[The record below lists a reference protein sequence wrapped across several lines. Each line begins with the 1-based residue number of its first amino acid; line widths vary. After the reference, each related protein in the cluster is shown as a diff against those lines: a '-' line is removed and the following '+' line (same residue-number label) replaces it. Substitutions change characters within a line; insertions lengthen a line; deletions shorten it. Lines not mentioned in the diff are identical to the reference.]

1 MTRVLRLAIFVSI
14 ILAGGVAHADAPSVP
29 IDAAGATLADALAKV
44 DRGAAKVGET
54 TIIATVAPGD
64 PAKPVDAAM
73 LRAALGKRKLKILD
87 EHPADIGQR
96 LVIVVEATTGA
107 RGRIAVDPG
116 GGTITLT
123 ARPSTAKPPGKCV
136 AIPLVNHAVHVR
148 SRGTDQRGERR
159 EGETFW
165 DLATAR
171 IHDVDGD
178 GLVDAFVPIA
188 KRDACPEEVTY
199 RVYAVRGSCGHD
211 LGTLGPGSFAW
222 DASTVALD
230 TSGYRPFTLAA
241 QKTAYGKRRIPEMTT
256 TTRQFAV
263 RKGRYT
269 QVAIKRTKGT
279 CHHCALWTCSS
290 P

>member
-1 MTRVLRLAIFVSI
+1 MTAVLRLAIAASI
-14 ILAGGVAHADAPSVP
+14 TLAGGAARADAPSIP
-29 IDAAGATLADALAKV
+29 IDAAAATLADALAKV
-44 DRGAAKVGET
+44 DRSAAKLGET
-54 TIIATVAPGD
+54 TIIATIAPGD
-64 PAKPVDAAM
+64 PAKPVDPGP
-73 LRAALGKRKLKILD
+73 LRAAINTRKLKILD
-87 EHPADIGQR
+87 EHPAGTG
-96 LVIVVEATTGA
+96 LVIVVEAATGA
-107 RGRIAVDPG
+107 RGRIAVDAG
-116 GGTITLT
+116 GGTLTLT

-136 AIPLVNHAVHVR
+136 AIPLMNHAVHVR
-148 SRGTDQRGERR
+148 SRGIDQRGESR

-165 DLATAR
+165 DLKTAR

-188 KRDACPEEVTY
+188 KRHACPEEVTY

-211 LGTLGPGSFAW
+211 LGTLGPGSFEW

-230 TSGYRPFTLAA
+230 ASGYRPFTLAA

-269 QVAIKRTKGT
+269 QISIKRTKGT